1 MENSARYS
9 PRSTRRNASFDS
21 GPRNR
26 VTFDTVDVIVTP
38 QYFEVA
44 GRRWPTS
51 ELVGLRTARGP
62 FDQLTVRAVAAS
74 GVSLLA
80 VFAALSFGNGMGR
93 LGPAAYVVM
102 GAAALV
108 PVLLGVIGNRTRPRV
123 YELWGDYRGMS
134 VRLFVSDSERQYGQ
148 VARALV
154 RAQEMA
160 KLGGVRPPVSS
171 LNPYGM

>member
-9 PRSTRRNASFDS
+9 PRSTRRNSSAGFAPHS
-21 GPRNR
+21 R
-26 VTFDTVDVIVTP
+26 VAFDTADVIVTP

-51 ELVGLRTARGP
+51 ELVGLRTVRGP
-62 FDQLTVRAVAAS
+62 FDRLTVRAVMAS

-80 VFAALSFGNGMGR
+80 VFAALSFGNG
-93 LGPAAYVVM
+93 LQQIGPVAYLVM

-108 PVLLGVIGNRTRPRV
+108 PTLLGVIGNRTRPRV
-123 YELWGDYRGMS
+123 FELWGDYQGMS
-134 VRLFVSDSERQYGQ
+134 VRLFVSDNERQYGQ
-148 VARALV
+148 ISRALV

-160 KLGGVRPPVSS
+160 TLGGVREPVSS
-171 LNPYGM
+171 INPYLM

>member
-9 PRSTRRNASFDS
+9 PRSTRRYASPGIAPHSRVAFDAAA
-21 GPRNR
+21 
-26 VTFDTVDVIVTP
+26 VIVTP
-38 QYFEVA
+38 QYFEVG

-51 ELVGLRTARGP
+51 ELVALRTVRGP

-80 VFAALSFGNGMGR
+80 VFAALSFGNGMHA

-102 GAAALV
+102 GAAAFV
-108 PVLLGVIGNRTRPRV
+108 PMLLGVIGNRTRPRV
-123 YELWGDYRGMS
+123 FELWGDYQGMS

-148 VARALV
+148 VSRALL

-171 LNPYGM
+171 INPYAL